1 LALLIEDNGRLITEV
16 RSPLFFNKRFFVGL
30 DLLERPT
37 RSYPVMASEAPISC
51 SMVVASTLSASENVC
66 HGIMSRLQDCGFSR
80 EDLFAVHLALQEAF
94 INAVRHGN
102 KMDPNKQVKIE
113 YSIASDK
120 VEITIADDGDG
131 FDPQAVP
138 DPRCGE
144 NLYKPGGRGLLLMCS
159 YMDVVQHNRQGN
171 SVSMVRYKERPPLT
185 ENLRRKQ
192 A

>member
-1 LALLIEDNGRLITEV
+1 
-16 RSPLFFNKRFFVGL
+16 
-30 DLLERPT
+30 
-37 RSYPVMASEAPISC
+37 MASKPPISC
-51 SMVVASTLSASENVC
+51 SMAVGSTLSASEDVC
-66 HGIMSRLQDCGFSR
+66 RGIMSRLEDCGFSR

-102 KMDPNKQVKIE
+102 KMDLNRQVKIE
-113 YSIASDK
+113 YSIDSDK
-120 VEITIADDGDG
+120 IEITVADEGDG

-159 YMDVVQHNRQGN
+159 YMDVVEHNQQGN
-171 SVSMVRYKERPPLT
+171 SVCMVRHRERPPLT
-185 ENLRRKQ
+185 EDLRRKQ